1 MEERQR
7 SPSMNTL
14 DRALGWISPKLG
26 YIRMAWREAMRGAYQ
41 AGDIGRRSESWVPTN
56 GKAEQVNQPQRDM
69 IRARA
74 REQERNNDIIGGP
87 LGVLERNIVGT
98 GFKVQA
104 DTGNEKLNVKLENS
118 FQTWQKPRNCD
129 VTAAQA
135 FWEICKMIIRRTNV
149 DGGIIL
155 VKTYS
160 GNTRFPF
167 QLQAREVDD
176 LDGCGMIRNGDNI
189 VINGIEVDKNQK
201 PVAYWFKEISPDGWS
216 TGKSVRI
223 DAEKVIPLWRKTMP
237 SQIREMSPLAPAIT
251 RANDTEEY
259 LDALSIKEKILASLS
274 VFIKKLIPTSGSP
287 GRGVGVSG
295 HKSDEYDPQTGYR
308 RKRISPGMIMELQPG
323 DDVNSV
329 VPTGQAA
336 NARELVALYQ
346 RLIGAGQGLSYE
358 ASSRDMSQVNY
369 SSARQGL
376 LEDQKT
382 YADWQK
388 WLIDHFLSEVYTEFV
403 ISAVLSG
410 EIDIP
415 GFWNDKDKYLKHTW
429 TAPGWSWIDPVKEI
443 KANDMAMQSGQDNLA
458 NVCARTG
465 QDWREV
471 LEQRAK
477 ELAFKKELEQ
487 KYGITMTEGG
497 LVSAPKTQQTPTSEK
512 PAKAGGDN

>member
-1 MEERQR
+1 
-7 SPSMNTL
+7 MNAL
-14 DRALGWISPKLG
+14 DRTLSWISPKLG
-26 YIRMAWREAMRGAYQ
+26 YMRMAWRSALRGAYK
-41 AGDIGRRSESWVPTN
+41 AGDVGRRSESWVPTN

-87 LGVLERNIVGT
+87 LGVLERNVVGT
-98 GFKVQA
+98 GFRVQA
-104 DTGNEKLNVKLENS
+104 DTGNEELNTKLES
-118 FQTWQKPRNCD
+118 IFKTWQKPRNCD
-129 VTAAQA
+129 VTGSQA
-135 FWEICKMIIRRTNV
+135 FWEMCKMVIRRSNV
-149 DGGIIL
+149 DGGIL
-155 VKTYS
+155 FVKTYV
-160 GNTRFPF
+160 GNSRFPF

-176 LDGCGMIRNGDNI
+176 VDGCGMIRNGNNI
-189 VINGIEVDKNQK
+189 VVNGVEVDKNQK
-201 PVAYWFKEISPDGWS
+201 PVAYWFKEVSPDGWS
-216 TGKSVRI
+216 TGRSQRI
-223 DAEKVIPLWRKTMP
+223 EAEKVIFLWRKNMP

-274 VFIKKLIPTSGSP
+274 VFIKKIAPTGNI
-287 GRGVGVSG
+287 GRGAGG
-295 HKSDEYDPQTGYR
+295 IGGKSDDYDPQTGYR
-308 RKRISPGMIMELQPG
+308 KKRISPGMIMELQPG
-323 DDVNSV
+323 DDVNAV

-336 NARELVALYQ
+336 NAKELVALHQ

-382 YADWQK
+382 YSDWQQ
-388 WLIDHFLSEVYTEFV
+388 WLIDHFLSEVYTEVV

-410 EIDIP
+410 EIEIP
-415 GFWNDKDKYLKHTW
+415 GFWKDKEKYLKHTW

-465 QDWREV
+465 LDWREV

-477 ELAFKKELEQ
+477 ELAFRKELEK

-497 LVSAPKTQQTPTSEK
+497 LAGAKNQQTAAAEK
-512 PAKAGGDN
+512 PAAASGNN